1 MKYRILYDSSQ
12 DYDFTVI
19 AKEDSEVLRRI
30 EGILTERQSEI
41 LGYSNGESVIL
52 EKHEIYAF
60 ITEGGRVYA
69 ITEKARYAVRERLY
83 KLEEELSDVFVK
95 INQSCLVN
103 VKKIKSFGTS
113 IGASLTVTLKNGYK
127 DYVSR
132 RQIKHVKERFGL

>member
-12 DYDFTVI
+12 ESDITVI
-19 AKEDSEVLRRI
+19 AREDSEVLRRI
-30 EGILTERQSEI
+30 EGILAERQSEI
-41 LGYSNGESVIL
+41 LGYSNGESIVL
-52 EKHEIYAF
+52 EKDEIYAF
-60 ITEGGRVYA
+60 SIEGGHLYA
-69 ITEKARYAVRERLY
+69 VTEKARYTVKERLY
-83 KLEEELSDVFVK
+83 KLEEEFSDDFMK

-132 RQIKHVKERFGL
+132 RQIKSVKERFGL